1 MTKQEAYNK
10 MLEGYCVSHKDFGSD
25 EFLFMDESYI
35 IRDETGEEFEESWD
49 VRTGDSWETN
59 WFIFK
64 NKKLIDK
71 AKALTDVVLD
81 KVDTVICAPFVVL
94 RCLVKRQGENLRIGA
109 QNMHFEE
116 HGAFTGEIAPD
127 MLTSIGVSYVI
138 IGHSE
143 RRAMFNETD
152 ESVNKKLH
160 AAFNHGLTPIL
171 CVGEHL
177 EERESGKTEEV
188 IKNQLVKDLE
198 GLTSDQVKELV
209 IAYEPI
215 WAIGTGKTAT
225 ADVAD
230 ETCGFI
236 RATVASLYDNATA
249 EAIRI
254 QYGGS
259 VKLNNIEELMK
270 KPNIDGAL
278 IGGASL
284 VAEDF
289 KTFARVAE
297 KLQ

>member
-1 MTKQEAYNK
+1 MRKPIIAGNWK
-10 MLEGYCVSHKDFGSD
+10 MYKT
-25 EFLFMDESYI
+25 
-35 IRDETGEEFEESWD
+35 RDEAIAFMLSVTKEGMLPSQKD
-49 VRTGDSWETN
+49 
-59 WFIFK
+59 
-64 NKKLIDK
+64 
-71 AKALTDVVLD
+71 
-81 KVDTVICAPFVVL
+81 VDTVICAPFVVL
-94 RCLVKRQGENLRIGA
+94 RCLVKRQGQDLRIGA
-109 QNMHFEE
+109 QNMHYEE
-116 HGAFTGEIAPD
+116 KGAFTGEIAPQ
-127 MLTSIGVSYVI
+127 MLTAIGVSYVI

-152 ESVNKKLH
+152 ETVNKKLH
-160 AAFNHGLTPIL
+160 AAFTHGLIPIL

-188 IKNQLVKDLE
+188 IKNQLIKDLAGLTKDEVKD
-198 GLTSDQVKELV
+198 LV

-225 ADVAD
+225 AEVAD

-236 RATVASLYDNATA
+236 RKMVASLYDEETA

-259 VKLNNIEELMK
+259 VKVSNIEELLQ

-289 KTFARVAE
+289 LYFANVAE
-297 KLQ
+297 KNIK

>member
-1 MTKQEAYNK
+1 MRKPIIAGNWK
-10 MLEGYCVSHKDFGSD
+10 MFKT
-25 EFLFMDESYI
+25 
-35 IRDETGEEFEESWD
+35 RDEALSFVYAVNAKLPSRD
-49 VRTGDSWETN
+49 V
-59 WFIFK
+59 
-64 NKKLIDK
+64 
-71 AKALTDVVLD
+71 
-81 KVDTVICAPFVVL
+81 VDTVICAPFVVL
-94 RCLVKRQGENLRIGA
+94 RCLAKRQGENLRIGA

-116 HGAFTGEIAPD
+116 QGAFTGEIAPS
-127 MLTSIGVSYVI
+127 MLTSIGVTYVV

-152 ESVNKKLH
+152 STVNKKIH
-160 AAFNHGLTPIL
+160 KAFEHNLVPIL
-171 CVGEHL
+171 CVGEAL
-177 EERESGKTEEV
+177 EEREGGLTEKV
-188 IKNQLVKDLE
+188 IKDQIVKDLE
-198 GLTSDQVKELV
+198 GLTKEQVKELV

-225 ADVAD
+225 AEVAD

-236 RATVASLYDNATA
+236 RSTVAALYDEETA

-259 VKLNNIEELMK
+259 VKVNNIEELMQ

-289 KTFARVAE
+289 IYFANVAA
-297 KLQ
+297 K